1 MRFPGDRSGGMK
13 AWAKTLAL
21 AVFALVPFVAEA
33 GFTHSQTIGT
43 TSRRKLE
50 GNTVYLVTSDL
61 EIRASSGFSA
71 FSMDANSTSVLYVA
85 TGKTLTLQGGN
96 ASGTTGAGAGIEIP
110 SSSLLII
117 TGGGTIVAKGGKGAN
132 GSSGGNGGDGV
143 VMDDDDDPK
152 DEWGHAGKGGS
163 GGSGGGGAGAGIG
176 GRGGSAG
183 PGRDEPESTWLDT
196 DGPWKYAGY
205 TGYTGN
211 QGSNGSSGGDL
222 YVLGTANVTATGSPS
237 DSA

>member
-1 MRFPGDRSGGMK
+1 MYERLENAVARRSDRTSVVK
-13 AWAKTLAL
+13 AWAWT
-21 AVFALVPFVAEA
+21 FALGFFMLAPGAAEA
-33 GFTHSQTIGT
+33 GFTRSQTIGT

-143 VMDDDDDPK
+143 VIDDDDDPK

-183 PGRDEPESTWLDT
+183 PGRDEPES
-196 DGPWKYAGY
+196 
-205 TGYTGN
+205 
-211 QGSNGSSGGDL
+211 S
-222 YVLGTANVTATGSPS
+222 
-237 DSA
+237 

>member
-1 MRFPGDRSGGMK
+1 MKKKDRAKGVK
-13 AWAKTLAL
+13 AWAKALAL
-21 AVFALVPFVAEA
+21 AAFALAPFVAEA
-33 GFTHSQTIGT
+33 GFTRSQAIGT
-43 TSRRKLE
+43 KSRRKLE
-50 GNTVYLVTSDL
+50 GDTVYKVTSDL
-61 EIRASSGFSA
+61 EIKAASGLSA
-71 FSMDANSTSVLYVA
+71 FYMDANSTSVLYVA

-143 VMDDDDDPK
+143 VIDDDNDPK

-176 GRGGSAG
+176 GRGGSCIMGRSFSVPISG
-183 PGRDEPESTWLDT
+183 PSRRRC
-196 DGPWKYAGY
+196 
-205 TGYTGN
+205 
-211 QGSNGSSGGDL
+211 GSMRKS
-222 YVLGTANVTATGSPS
+222 
-237 DSA
+237 

>member
-1 MRFPGDRSGGMK
+1 MKKMDRAKGVK
-13 AWAKTLAL
+13 VWAKALAL
-21 AVFALVPFVAEA
+21 AAFALVPFVAEA

-143 VMDDDDDPK
+143 VRGR
-152 DEWGHAGKGGS
+152 GHRRQGRLRRP
-163 GGSGGGGAGAGIG
+163 GARRAGI
-176 GRGGSAG
+176 
-183 PGRDEPESTWLDT
+183 
-196 DGPWKYAGY
+196 
-205 TGYTGN
+205 
-211 QGSNGSSGGDL
+211 DL
-222 YVLGTANVTATGSPS
+222 A
-237 DSA
+237 